1 MQEIPGRGEEVTRD
15 TMTAKQRVQAAISLQ
30 VPDRV
35 PVLPM
40 QTWYFACHHKG
51 LDGYEMVKERERAV
65 KAHLDVYDELGGFDG
80 QVTPGISFIFPRRIS
95 GIIAEPLYKV
105 PGVDLP
111 RDSILQHDEREILQP
126 EDYDLIADLGWNA
139 FAEKCYTKF
148 NPRPASKILEWGAR
162 QTTTYVEDIDVWTE
176 HGVEVYKG
184 GEVFSPLMFFS
195 MFRTLEQFTFDLY
208 RRPDRVQ
215 AAMDALVDD
224 FIQDAIEEVKITD
237 RTWVMLVLERGG
249 GFYYPLKIFERF
261 EWPYMKKMAD
271 AWVKEGITPLLH
283 LDQDWTLNLPY
294 FRDLPRG
301 CICEL
306 DSCTDIFK
314 AKEILGGKQC
324 IMGDVRASLLSHGTP
339 QEVEEYCTQLID
351 IVGKGGG
358 FILSSGCFVPV
369 DAKFENVKAMIDCAK
384 THAAPR

>member
-1 MQEIPGRGEEVTRD
+1 VIEE
-15 TMTAKQRVQAAISLQ
+15 TMTPQERVQAAINLE

-40 QTWYFACHHKG
+40 QTYYFACRHKG
-51 LDGYEMVKERERAV
+51 LDGYQMVKERERALQ
-65 KAHLDVYDELGGFDG
+65 AHLEVYDELGGFDG
-80 QVTPGISFIFPRRIS
+80 QVIPGISFIFPPRIS

-111 RDSILQHDEREILQP
+111 RDSILQHDEREILLP

-139 FAEKCYTKF
+139 FAEKYYSKF
-148 NPRPASKILEWGAR
+148 NPRPAQKILEWGER
-162 QTTTYVEDIDVWTE
+162 QTARYIADIRVWNE
-176 HGVEVYKG
+176 HGVPVYKG

-195 MFRTLEQFTFDLY
+195 MFRTLQQFTFDLY

-215 AAMDALVDD
+215 AAMDALVED
-224 FIQDAIEEVKITD
+224 FIQDAIEEVKLTG

-249 GFYYPLKIFERF
+249 CFYYPLEIFERF
-261 EWPYMKKMAD
+261 EWKYMKKMAE
-271 AWVKEGITPLLH
+271 AWVKQGITPLLH

-294 FRDLPRG
+294 FRDLPKG
-301 CICEL
+301 CICEF

-324 IMGDVRASLLSHGTP
+324 IMGDVRASLQTHGTP
-339 QEVEEYCTQLID
+339 EEVEEYCTQLID
-351 IVGKGGG
+351 VVGKGGG
-358 FILSSGCFVPV
+358 FILSSGCYVPV
-369 DAKFENVKAMIDCAK
+369 DAKFENVTAMIHRAK
-384 THAAPR
+384 THAPAQ